1 MIAAN
6 FILRPSSFNARR
18 GETMTKSAQIA
29 LMILLVVAA
38 FVTSACGASGG
49 SASGPEAT
57 ARAYIDAVNA
67 RDKDKFIGLWSP
79 DNRDAALSV
88 YDFYVTFERKFP
100 TVKSIVSRDFNATVK
115 EVTAVV
121 EEESRMGKR
130 DVTIKIGMVQSDS
143 RWLVISA
150 INQ

>member
-1 MIAAN
+1 M
-6 FILRPSSFNARR
+6 S
-18 GETMTKSAQIA
+18 KSAQIA
-29 LMILLVVAA
+29 LMTLLVVVLFA
-38 FVTSACGASGG
+38 TSACGAPSG

-67 RDKDKFIGLWSP
+67 RDKDKFVGLWSP
-79 DNRDAALSV
+79 DNRDAASSQ

-100 TVKSIVSRDFNATVK
+100 TVKSIVARDFNATVK

-130 DVTIKIGMVQSDS
+130 DMTIKFGIVQSDG